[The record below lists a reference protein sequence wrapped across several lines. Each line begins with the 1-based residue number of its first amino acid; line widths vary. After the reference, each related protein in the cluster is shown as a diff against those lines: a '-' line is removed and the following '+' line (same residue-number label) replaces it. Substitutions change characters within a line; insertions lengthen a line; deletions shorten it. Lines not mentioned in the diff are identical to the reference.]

1 MGVSENRGT
10 PKSSILIGISII
22 NHPFWGIPN
31 FWKHPHVY
39 WIPSTKR
46 WSTCLH
52 KLSFTQGSG
61 KPTLV
66 HCNVTRV
73 SGFHKTHISFSI
85 SSRVMKH
92 LFKQKPPFFTSEKN
106 GKIHNNKWDCLSS
119 VSLIAGVQNSSA
131 VYWEVSI
138 LCGNSVHRL
147 QHLLRVVSWTDT
159 LVLLDSISWLISY
172 RKNDIPQWS
181 NRNHWATI

>member
-1 MGVSENRGT
+1 MGVSENSGT
-10 PKSSILIGISII
+10 PKSSILIGFSII

-31 FWKHPHVY
+31 FWKHPYVY

-52 KLSFTQGSG
+52 KLSFTQFSG

-85 SSRVMKH
+85 SSRVMKR
-92 LFKQKPPFFTSEKN
+92 LFKQKPPKITSEKKMAKYTTKM
-106 GKIHNNKWDCLSS
+106 GLSFAC
-119 VSLIAGVQNSSA
+119 VSLIAGIQNSSA
-131 VYWEVSI
+131 EKLGSFHR
-138 LCGNSVHRL
+138 LCGNSVFPRL
-147 QHLLRVVSWTDT
+147 QHLLRGVSS
-159 LVLLDSISWLISY
+159 LL
-172 RKNDIPQWS
+172 
-181 NRNHWATI
+181 